1 MKEIQY
7 CLFTR
12 HAEDVNFIKKKK
24 RDVRPKKKYL
34 KTKTTTKTKPKTPKC
49 KR

>member
-12 HAEDVNFIKKKK
+12 HAEDVNFIKRNRK
-24 RDVRPKKKYL
+24 VRPKKIYL

>member
-12 HAEDVNFIKKKK
+12 HAEDVNFIKKK

>member
-12 HAEDVNFIKKKK
+12 HAEDVNFIKKK
-24 RDVRPKKKYL
+24 RDVRPKKYIFKNQNNNEN
-34 KTKTTTKTKPKTPKC
+34 
-49 KR
+49 

>member
-1 MKEIQY
+1 MKKIQY

-24 RDVRPKKKYL
+24 GRTSKKKNL